1 MRTKK
6 GFTLIELIIVIA
18 IIGILL
24 GVLIPSW
31 GYFLR
36 RAHTRT
42 QNSKAKA
49 IFNAAQTIVTDMNF
63 AERKPIEAYNKASAE
78 DKKLEAMKGIY
89 SHVPGETNEFYY
101 YWDGMKGYRVEAN
114 GAEFATDHTGFTDQ
128 QYSNANIAEWDKKI
142 GDSIKRI
149 VDDRMVYK
157 IYVKDYIVQS
167 VASAR
172 FANDRYIGAYP
183 TNLDK
188 IEDFGVIDV
197 DNIRKKHV
205 IAATMTYFDLDT
217 DDVATE

>member
-31 GYFLR
+31 SYYMQ

-42 QNSKAKA
+42 QNNKAKA
-49 IFNAAQTIVTDMNF
+49 IFNAAQTVVTDLNF
-63 AERKPIEAYNKASAE
+63 AERRYIAAYNKATTES
-78 DKKLEAMKGIY
+78 DKNAALKHIY
-89 SHVPGETNEFYY
+89 SHVPGEANEFYF
-101 YWDGMKGYRVEAN
+101 YWDGKQGYRVEDD
-114 GAEFATDHTGFTDQ
+114 GSSFADNHTGYTDT
-128 QYSNANIAEWDKKI
+128 QYAAADFSEWDNKI
-142 GDSIKRI
+142 GASVSKI
-149 VDDRMVYK
+149 VEDNMVYK

-172 FANDRYIGAYP
+172 FAADRYIGSYP

-188 IEDFGVIDV
+188 IDDLGKIDIN
-197 DNIRKKHV
+197 DIRNDKV
-205 IAATMTYFDLDT
+205 LGANMEYFDLDIT
-217 DDVATE
+217 DVS